1 MLELYLLL
9 LESTDITVTTRVK
22 IIHIFMLN
30 IDQYFIESIN
40 LNVTLNVPFLS
51 TFMNSITMN
60 INYVEEDIMFI
71 LLIQMFY

>member
-30 IDQYFIESIN
+30 ID
-40 LNVTLNVPFLS
+40 
-51 TFMNSITMN
+51 
-60 INYVEEDIMFI
+60 
-71 LLIQMFY
+71 